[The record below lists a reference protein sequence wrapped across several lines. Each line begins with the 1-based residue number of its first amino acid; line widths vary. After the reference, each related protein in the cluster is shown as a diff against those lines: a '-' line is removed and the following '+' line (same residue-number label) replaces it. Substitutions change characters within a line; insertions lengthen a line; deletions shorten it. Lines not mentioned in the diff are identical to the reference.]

1 MGQGLLLLHVQMSL
15 GYQRALE
22 EVANK
27 DQASEAVEAAAA
39 DSTVAAAEVP
49 ETFFAAAAYWSVS

>member
-1 MGQGLLLLHVQMSL
+1 MSL

-39 DSTVAAAEVP
+39 ADSTVAAAEVP
-49 ETFFAAAAYWSVS
+49 ETFFAAAAAYWSVS